1 MTTSSVAK
9 RVGDLMTHDPV
20 VVDPDDDV
28 NEAEHLLS
36 MYRIGGLPVV
46 SGGELVGVIS
56 QSDIVDAH
64 GSEFI
69 SANWDRLRVR
79 HLMSSP
85 AITVG
90 ADADVAHA
98 ARIMLARHIHR
109 LVVVARDGSPIG
121 VVTPLDLLRILLD
134 GGEEGAPLA

>member
-1 MTTSSVAK
+1 MTTRTVAK

-20 VVDPDDDV
+20 VIEPDEDID
-28 NEAEHLLS
+28 EAEHLLS
-36 MYRIGGLPVV
+36 TYRIGGLPVV
-46 SGGELVGVIS
+46 SEDEVVGVIS
-56 QSDIVDAH
+56 QGDILDAH

-109 LVVVARDGSPIG
+109 LVVIARDGSPIG
-121 VVTPLDLLRILLD
+121 VVTPLDLLRVLLD
-134 GGEEGAPLA
+134 DEVGAQSFN

>member
-1 MTTSSVAK
+1 MTIKAAT
-9 RVGDLMTHDPV
+9 RRIGDLMTNDPV
-20 VVDPDDDV
+20 VIEPDEDI
-28 NEAEHLLS
+28 AEVENLLS

-46 SGGELVGVIS
+46 TGGELVGVVS
-56 QSDIVDAH
+56 QSDILDAH

-79 HLMSSP
+79 HLMSAP

-109 LVVVARDGSPIG
+109 LVVVAHDGSPIG
-121 VVTPLDLLRILLD
+121 VVTPLDLLRVLVEPD
-134 GGEEGAPLA
+134 SAVS